1 MVIVVRK
8 TYLRRELE
16 VRETTDITGA
26 WRATLDPRPILD
38 RGFEGDVYH
47 RMNQTCRAY

>member
-8 TYLRRELE
+8 TYLQRELE
-16 VRETTDITGA
+16 VLETTDIAGA
-26 WRATLDPRPILD
+26 WRATRPILD